1 MSYFPMF
8 IDIEGKHILVVGAGK
23 IALRRVQTLLQ
34 FRARIKVIA
43 KEIPKEQKEAFHLL
57 VSEGKIVL
65 EEKAFEESDLTE
77 AFFLVLAAT
86 NVKKLNHEICM
97 LCRKRKIL
105 ANTATDRTDCDFY
118 FPAVAVQEELVVGIT
133 GDGSDHRKVAETA
146 ARIRKVLEMEHEEKI
161 RVGSRES
168 KLAVVQ
174 SEMII
179 QELKKFTSAVRD
191 RIGDDE
197 NDRR

>member
-23 IALRRVQTLLQ
+23 IALRRVQSLLQ

-146 ARIRKVLEMEHEEKI
+146 ARIRKVLEMEHEEKNQ
-161 RVGSRES
+161 SRQQRE
-168 KLAVVQ
+168 
-174 SEMII
+174 
-179 QELKKFTSAVRD
+179 
-191 RIGDDE
+191 
-197 NDRR
+197 

>member
-77 AFFLVLAAT
+77 ALFLVLAAT

-105 ANTATDRTDCDFY
+105 ANTATDRTD
-118 FPAVAVQEELVVGIT
+118 
-133 GDGSDHRKVAETA
+133 
-146 ARIRKVLEMEHEEKI
+146 
-161 RVGSRES
+161 
-168 KLAVVQ
+168 
-174 SEMII
+174 
-179 QELKKFTSAVRD
+179 
-191 RIGDDE
+191 
-197 NDRR
+197 

>member
-65 EEKAFEESDLTE
+65 EEKAFDESDLTE
-77 AFFLVLAAT
+77 AFFLVLAAR

-146 ARIRKVLEMEHEEKI
+146 ARIRKVLEMEHEEKNQ
-161 RVGSRES
+161 SR
-168 KLAVVQ
+168 Q
-174 SEMII
+174 
-179 QELKKFTSAVRD
+179 
-191 RIGDDE
+191 
-197 NDRR
+197 

>member
-1 MSYFPMF
+1 MSNFLMY

-118 FPAVAVQEELVVGIT
+118 FPAVAVQEELIVGIT

-146 ARIRKVLEMEHEEKI
+146 ARIRNVLEMEHEEKNQ
-161 RVGSRES
+161 SRQQRE
-168 KLAVVQ
+168 
-174 SEMII
+174 
-179 QELKKFTSAVRD
+179 
-191 RIGDDE
+191 
-197 NDRR
+197 

>member
-1 MSYFPMF
+1 MRYFPMF

-146 ARIRKVLEMEHEEKI
+146 ARIRKVLEMEHEEKNQ
-161 RVGSRES
+161 SRQQRE
-168 KLAVVQ
+168 
-174 SEMII
+174 
-179 QELKKFTSAVRD
+179 
-191 RIGDDE
+191 
-197 NDRR
+197 

>member
-8 IDIEGKHILVVGAGK
+8 IDIEGKYILVVGAGK

-146 ARIRKVLEMEHEEKI
+146 ARIRKVLEMEHEEKNQ
-161 RVGSRES
+161 SRQQRE
-168 KLAVVQ
+168 
-174 SEMII
+174 
-179 QELKKFTSAVRD
+179 
-191 RIGDDE
+191 
-197 NDRR
+197 

>member
-146 ARIRKVLEMEHEEKI
+146 AMIRKVLEMEHEEKNQ
-161 RVGSRES
+161 SRQQRE
-168 KLAVVQ
+168 
-174 SEMII
+174 
-179 QELKKFTSAVRD
+179 
-191 RIGDDE
+191 
-197 NDRR
+197 

>member
-146 ARIRKVLEMEHEEKI
+146 ARIRKVLEMEHEEKNQ
-161 RVGSRES
+161 SRQQRE
-168 KLAVVQ
+168 
-174 SEMII
+174 
-179 QELKKFTSAVRD
+179 
-191 RIGDDE
+191 
-197 NDRR
+197 

>member
-77 AFFLVLAAT
+77 ALFLVLAAT

-105 ANTATDRTDCDFY
+105 ANTAKDRTDCDFY

-146 ARIRKVLEMEHEEKI
+146 ARIRKVLEMEHEEKNQ
-161 RVGSRES
+161 SRQQRE
-168 KLAVVQ
+168 
-174 SEMII
+174 
-179 QELKKFTSAVRD
+179 
-191 RIGDDE
+191 
-197 NDRR
+197 

>member
-77 AFFLVLAAT
+77 ALFLVLAAT

-146 ARIRKVLEMEHEEKI
+146 ARIRKVLEMEHEEK
-161 RVGSRES
+161 
-168 KLAVVQ
+168 
-174 SEMII
+174 
-179 QELKKFTSAVRD
+179 
-191 RIGDDE
+191 
-197 NDRR
+197 N

>member
-65 EEKAFEESDLTE
+65 EEKAFDESDLTE

-146 ARIRKVLEMEHEEKI
+146 ARIRKVLEMEHEEKNQ
-161 RVGSRES
+161 SRKQRE
-168 KLAVVQ
+168 
-174 SEMII
+174 
-179 QELKKFTSAVRD
+179 
-191 RIGDDE
+191 
-197 NDRR
+197 

>member
-43 KEIPKEQKEAFHLL
+43 REIPKEQKEAFHLL

-146 ARIRKVLEMEHEEKI
+146 ARIRKVLEMEHEEKNQ
-161 RVGSRES
+161 SRQQRE
-168 KLAVVQ
+168 
-174 SEMII
+174 
-179 QELKKFTSAVRD
+179 
-191 RIGDDE
+191 
-197 NDRR
+197 

>member
-1 MSYFPMF
+1 MRYFPMF

-77 AFFLVLAAT
+77 ALFLVLAAT

-146 ARIRKVLEMEHEEKI
+146 ARIRKVLEMEHEEKNQ
-161 RVGSRES
+161 SRQQRE
-168 KLAVVQ
+168 
-174 SEMII
+174 
-179 QELKKFTSAVRD
+179 
-191 RIGDDE
+191 
-197 NDRR
+197 

>member
-34 FRARIKVIA
+34 FRALIKVIA

-146 ARIRKVLEMEHEEKI
+146 ARIRKVLEMEHEEKNQ
-161 RVGSRES
+161 SR
-168 KLAVVQ
+168 Q
-174 SEMII
+174 
-179 QELKKFTSAVRD
+179 
-191 RIGDDE
+191 
-197 NDRR
+197 

>member
-77 AFFLVLAAT
+77 ALFLVLAAT

-146 ARIRKVLEMEHEEKI
+146 ARIRKVLEMEHEEKNQ
-161 RVGSRES
+161 SRKQRE
-168 KLAVVQ
+168 
-174 SEMII
+174 
-179 QELKKFTSAVRD
+179 
-191 RIGDDE
+191 
-197 NDRR
+197 

>member
-43 KEIPKEQKEAFHLL
+43 REIPKEQKEAFHLL

-77 AFFLVLAAT
+77 ALFLVLAAT

-146 ARIRKVLEMEHEEKI
+146 ARIRKVLEMEHEEKNQ
-161 RVGSRES
+161 SRQQRE
-168 KLAVVQ
+168 
-174 SEMII
+174 
-179 QELKKFTSAVRD
+179 
-191 RIGDDE
+191 
-197 NDRR
+197 

>member
-65 EEKAFEESDLTE
+65 EEKAFDESDLTE

-146 ARIRKVLEMEHEEKI
+146 ARIRKVLEMEHEEKNQ
-161 RVGSRES
+161 SRQQRE
-168 KLAVVQ
+168 
-174 SEMII
+174 
-179 QELKKFTSAVRD
+179 
-191 RIGDDE
+191 
-197 NDRR
+197 

>member
-77 AFFLVLAAT
+77 ALFLVLAET

-146 ARIRKVLEMEHEEKI
+146 ARIRKVLEMEHEEKNQ
-161 RVGSRES
+161 SRQQRE
-168 KLAVVQ
+168 
-174 SEMII
+174 
-179 QELKKFTSAVRD
+179 
-191 RIGDDE
+191 
-197 NDRR
+197 

>member
-105 ANTATDRTDCDFY
+105 ANTASDRTDCDFY

-146 ARIRKVLEMEHEEKI
+146 ARIRKVLEMEHEEKNQ
-161 RVGSRES
+161 SRQQRE
-168 KLAVVQ
+168 
-174 SEMII
+174 
-179 QELKKFTSAVRD
+179 
-191 RIGDDE
+191 
-197 NDRR
+197 

>member
-8 IDIEGKHILVVGAGK
+8 IDIEGKHILVVGAGE

-146 ARIRKVLEMEHEEKI
+146 ARIRKVLEMEHEEKNQ
-161 RVGSRES
+161 SRQQRE
-168 KLAVVQ
+168 
-174 SEMII
+174 
-179 QELKKFTSAVRD
+179 
-191 RIGDDE
+191 
-197 NDRR
+197 

>member
-77 AFFLVLAAT
+77 AFFLVLVAT

-146 ARIRKVLEMEHEEKI
+146 ARIRKVLEMEHEEKNQN
-161 RVGSRES
+161 RQQRE
-168 KLAVVQ
+168 
-174 SEMII
+174 
-179 QELKKFTSAVRD
+179 
-191 RIGDDE
+191 
-197 NDRR
+197 

>member
-118 FPAVAVQEELVVGIT
+118 FPAVAVQEELIVGIT

-146 ARIRKVLEMEHEEKI
+146 ARIRKVLEMEHEEKNQ
-161 RVGSRES
+161 SR
-168 KLAVVQ
+168 K
-174 SEMII
+174 
-179 QELKKFTSAVRD
+179 
-191 RIGDDE
+191 
-197 NDRR
+197 

>member
-77 AFFLVLAAT
+77 ALFLVLAAT

-133 GDGSDHRKVAETA
+133 GDGSDHRKVAET
-146 ARIRKVLEMEHEEKI
+146 
-161 RVGSRES
+161 
-168 KLAVVQ
+168 Q
-174 SEMII
+174 
-179 QELKKFTSAVRD
+179 Q
-191 RIGDDE
+191 
-197 NDRR
+197 

>member
-146 ARIRKVLEMEHEEKI
+146 ARIRKVLEMEHEEKNQN
-161 RVGSRES
+161 RQQRE
-168 KLAVVQ
+168 
-174 SEMII
+174 
-179 QELKKFTSAVRD
+179 
-191 RIGDDE
+191 
-197 NDRR
+197 

>member
-34 FRARIKVIA
+34 FRARIKAIA

-77 AFFLVLAAT
+77 ALFLVLAAT

-146 ARIRKVLEMEHEEKI
+146 ARIRKVLEMEHEEKNQ
-161 RVGSRES
+161 SRQQRE
-168 KLAVVQ
+168 
-174 SEMII
+174 
-179 QELKKFTSAVRD
+179 
-191 RIGDDE
+191 
-197 NDRR
+197 

>member
-77 AFFLVLAAT
+77 ALFLVLAAT

-105 ANTATDRTDCDFY
+105 TNTATDRTDCDFY

-146 ARIRKVLEMEHEEKI
+146 ARIRKVLEMEHEEKNQ
-161 RVGSRES
+161 SRQQRE
-168 KLAVVQ
+168 
-174 SEMII
+174 
-179 QELKKFTSAVRD
+179 
-191 RIGDDE
+191 
-197 NDRR
+197 

>member
-133 GDGSDHRKVAETA
+133 GDGSDHRKVPETA
-146 ARIRKVLEMEHEEKI
+146 ARIRKVLEMEHEEKNQ
-161 RVGSRES
+161 SRQQRE
-168 KLAVVQ
+168 
-174 SEMII
+174 
-179 QELKKFTSAVRD
+179 
-191 RIGDDE
+191 
-197 NDRR
+197 

>member
-118 FPAVAVQEELVVGIT
+118 FPAVVVQEELVVGIT

-146 ARIRKVLEMEHEEKI
+146 ARIRKVLEMEHEEKNQ
-161 RVGSRES
+161 SRQQRE
-168 KLAVVQ
+168 
-174 SEMII
+174 
-179 QELKKFTSAVRD
+179 
-191 RIGDDE
+191 
-197 NDRR
+197 

>member
-105 ANTATDRTDCDFY
+105 ANTATNRTDCDFY

-146 ARIRKVLEMEHEEKI
+146 ARIRKVLEMEHEEKNQ
-161 RVGSRES
+161 SRQQRE
-168 KLAVVQ
+168 
-174 SEMII
+174 
-179 QELKKFTSAVRD
+179 
-191 RIGDDE
+191 
-197 NDRR
+197 

>member
-133 GDGSDHRKVAETA
+133 GDGSDHRKVAETV
-146 ARIRKVLEMEHEEKI
+146 ARIRKVLEMEHEEKNQ
-161 RVGSRES
+161 SRQQRE
-168 KLAVVQ
+168 
-174 SEMII
+174 
-179 QELKKFTSAVRD
+179 
-191 RIGDDE
+191 
-197 NDRR
+197 

>member
-23 IALRRVQTLLQ
+23 IALRRGQTLLQ

-146 ARIRKVLEMEHEEKI
+146 ARIRKVLEMEHEEKNQ
-161 RVGSRES
+161 SRQQRE
-168 KLAVVQ
+168 
-174 SEMII
+174 
-179 QELKKFTSAVRD
+179 
-191 RIGDDE
+191 
-197 NDRR
+197 

>member
-65 EEKAFEESDLTE
+65 EEKAFDESDLTE

-146 ARIRKVLEMEHEEKI
+146 ARIRKVLEMEHEEKNQ
-161 RVGSRES
+161 SR
-168 KLAVVQ
+168 Q
-174 SEMII
+174 
-179 QELKKFTSAVRD
+179 
-191 RIGDDE
+191 
-197 NDRR
+197 

>member
-105 ANTATDRTDCDFY
+105 ANTATDRTTCDFY

-146 ARIRKVLEMEHEEKI
+146 ARIRKVLEMEHEEKNQ
-161 RVGSRES
+161 SRQQRE
-168 KLAVVQ
+168 
-174 SEMII
+174 
-179 QELKKFTSAVRD
+179 
-191 RIGDDE
+191 
-197 NDRR
+197 

>member
-77 AFFLVLAAT
+77 ALFLVLAAT

-133 GDGSDHRKVAETA
+133 GDGSDHRKAAETA
-146 ARIRKVLEMEHEEKI
+146 ARIRKVLEMEHEEKNQ
-161 RVGSRES
+161 SRQQRE
-168 KLAVVQ
+168 
-174 SEMII
+174 
-179 QELKKFTSAVRD
+179 
-191 RIGDDE
+191 
-197 NDRR
+197 

>member
-77 AFFLVLAAT
+77 ALFLVLAAT

-133 GDGSDHRKVAETA
+133 GDGSDHRKVAEMA
-146 ARIRKVLEMEHEEKI
+146 ARIRKVLEMEHEEKNQ
-161 RVGSRES
+161 SRQQRE
-168 KLAVVQ
+168 
-174 SEMII
+174 
-179 QELKKFTSAVRD
+179 
-191 RIGDDE
+191 
-197 NDRR
+197 